1 MSGQPHEA
9 ADPFNPRRNT
19 HLEGHAAAQKMLLD
33 GWNSGRMHHAWL
45 IGGPP
50 GIGKA
55 TLAFRMARFVL
66 TKGVPGEQEMGLF
79 GPPPDPTSLVVDP
92 DSAICHRIAA
102 GGHADLLTVQRTWDE
117 KRKRF
122 KRDLPVDEIRKIA
135 PFLRLTSA
143 EGGWRVV
150 IVDGADQLNTSGQNA
165 ILKILEEPPS
175 KALILVVADN
185 VGALLPTIRSR
196 TRKLALEPLSEAQ
209 VKALLFRYLPDLE
222 EAERTALARLSEGSI
237 GRAMELHA
245 AGGLTLYKAMLGV
258 FDSLPRLDIIEAY
271 AFIDATLRGGNEEAS
286 WVAVTE
292 LIGWWLG
299 RVARA
304 GARGTIPPE
313 VVPGEAALVHRLMQG
328 SQRSGNLDRWVEVW
342 ENTNHMF
349 AKAES
354 ANLDRRQTL
363 MSALSRIEA
372 AAAG

>member
-1 MSGQPHEA
+1 MSGLPHEA
-9 ADPFNPRRNT
+9 DDAFNPRRNT
-19 HLEGHAAAQKMLLD
+19 HLEGHGVAQKLLLD
-33 GWNSGRMHHAWL
+33 SWNSGRMHHAWL

-66 TKGVPGEQEMGLF
+66 TKGLAGEQEMGLF
-79 GPPPDPTSLVVDP
+79 GPPPDPTSLVVDT
-92 DSAICHRIAA
+92 DSAISHRIAS

-175 KALILVVADN
+175 KALILLVADN
-185 VGALLPTIRSR
+185 VGAMLPTIRSR
-196 TRKLALEPLSEAQ
+196 TRKLALEPLTEAQ
-209 VKALLFRYLPDLE
+209 AKALLFRYLPDLE
-222 EAERTALARLSEGSI
+222 DAERAALARLSEGSI

-258 FDSLPRLDIIEAY
+258 FDSLPRLDILDAY
-271 AFIDATLRGGNEEAS
+271 AFIDATLRGGNEEAN

-363 MSALSRIEA
+363 ISALSQIEA

>member
-1 MSGQPHEA
+1 MSGGGF
-9 ADPFNPRRNT
+9 DPEVFNPRRNNF
-19 HLEGHAAAQKMLLD
+19 LEGHATAEKLLLD
-33 GWNSGRMHHAWL
+33 SWNSGRMHHAWL

-66 TKGVPGEQEMGLF
+66 TRGLPGEQEMGLF
-79 GPPPDPTSLVVDP
+79 GPPPDPTSLTVDP
-92 DSAICHRIAA
+92 EGPVSHRVAS
-102 GGHADLLTVQRTWDE
+102 GGHADLLTIQRTWDE
-117 KRKRF
+117 KRRRF
-122 KRDLPVDEIRKIA
+122 KRDLAVEEVRKIA

-150 IVDGADQLNTSGQNA
+150 IVDGADQLNSSGQNA

-175 KALILVVADN
+175 KTLILLVADN

-196 TRKLALEPLSEAQ
+196 TRKLALEPLTEAQ
-209 VKALLFRYLPDLE
+209 VRSLLFRYLPDLDD
-222 EAERTALARLSEGSI
+222 AERTALARLAEGSI
-237 GRAMELHA
+237 GRAIELHT
-245 AGGLTLYKAMLGV
+245 AGGLDLYKAMLGV
-258 FDSLPRLDIIEAY
+258 FDSLPRLDVLGAY
-271 AFIDATLRGGNEEAS
+271 AFADATLRGGNEEAN
-286 WVAVTE
+286 WIAVTE

-299 RVARA
+299 RIARA
-304 GARGTIPPE
+304 AARGTIPAE

-328 SQRSGNLDRWVEVW
+328 SHRAGALDRWVEVW

-363 MSALSRIEA
+363 MSALARIEA
-372 AAAG
+372 AAG

>member
-1 MSGQPHEA
+1 MSAAGLDPAEA
-9 ADPFNPRRNT
+9 FHPRRNI
-19 HLEGHAAAQKMLLD
+19 HFEGHPAAEKLLLD
-33 GWNSGRMHHAWL
+33 SWNSGRMHHAWL

-66 TKGVPGEQEMGLF
+66 TKGLPGEQEMGLF
-79 GPPPDPTSLVVDP
+79 GPPPDPTSLNTDP
-92 DSAICHRIAA
+92 QSAVSHRIAA
-102 GGHADLLTVQRTWDE
+102 GGHADLLTIQRTWDE

-122 KRDLPVDEIRKIA
+122 KRDLPVEEIRRIA

-175 KALILVVADN
+175 KALILLVADN
-185 VGALLPTIRSR
+185 VGAMLPTIRSR

-209 VKALLFRYLPDLE
+209 VRSLLFRYLPDLE
-222 EAERTALARLSEGSI
+222 DAERTALARLSEGSI
-237 GRAMELHA
+237 GRATELHA
-245 AGGLTLYKAMLGV
+245 AGGLDLYKAMLGV
-258 FDSLPRLDIIEAY
+258 FDTLPRMDVVGAY
-271 AFIDATLRGGNEEAS
+271 TFIDAVLRGGNEEAN

-299 RVARA
+299 RIARA
-304 GARGTIPPE
+304 AARGTIPPE

-328 SQRSGNLDRWVEVW
+328 SHRVGGLDRWVEVW

-363 MSALSRIEA
+363 MSVLSAIETA
-372 AAAG
+372 AA

>member
-1 MSGQPHEA
+1 
-9 ADPFNPRRNT
+9 
-19 HLEGHAAAQKMLLD
+19 
-33 GWNSGRMHHAWL
+33 
-45 IGGPP
+45 
-50 GIGKA
+50 
-55 TLAFRMARFVL
+55 
-66 TKGVPGEQEMGLF
+66 
-79 GPPPDPTSLVVDP
+79 
-92 DSAICHRIAA
+92 
-102 GGHADLLTVQRTWDE
+102 
-117 KRKRF
+117 
-122 KRDLPVDEIRKIA
+122 
-135 PFLRLTSA
+135 
-143 EGGWRVV
+143 
-150 IVDGADQLNTSGQNA
+150 
-165 ILKILEEPPS
+165 
-175 KALILVVADN
+175 LILLVADN
-185 VGALLPTIRSR
+185 VGAMLPTIRSR
-196 TRKLALEPLSEAQ
+196 TRKLALEPLTEAQ

-222 EAERTALARLSEGSI
+222 DGERTALARLSEGSI

-258 FDSLPRLDIIEAY
+258 FDSLPRLDILDAY
-271 AFIDATLRGGNEEAS
+271 AFIDATLRGGNEEAN

-354 ANLDRRQTL
+354 ASLDRRQTL
-363 MSALSRIEA
+363 MSALSQIEA

>member
-1 MSGQPHEA
+1 MSGPGLDPAEA
-9 ADPFNPRRNT
+9 FHPRRNT
-19 HLEGHAAAQKMLLD
+19 HFEGHPAAEKLLLD
-33 GWNSGRMHHAWL
+33 SWNSGRMHHAWL

-66 TKGVPGEQEMGLF
+66 TKGLPGEQEMGLF
-79 GPPPDPTSLVVDP
+79 GPPPDPTSLNTDP
-92 DSAICHRIAA
+92 ESAVNHRIAA
-102 GGHADLLTVQRTWDE
+102 GGHADLLTIQRTWDE

-122 KRDLPVDEIRKIA
+122 KRDLPVEEIRRIA

-175 KALILVVADN
+175 KALILLVADN
-185 VGALLPTIRSR
+185 VGAMLPTIRSR
-196 TRKLALEPLSEAQ
+196 TRKLPLEPLSEAQ
-209 VKALLFRYLPDLE
+209 VRSLLFRYLPDLE
-222 EAERTALARLSEGSI
+222 DAERTALARLSEGSI

-245 AGGLTLYKAMLGV
+245 AGGLDLYKAMLGV
-258 FDSLPRLDIIEAY
+258 FDTLPRLDVVGAY
-271 AFIDATLRGGNEEAS
+271 TFIDATLRGGNEEAN

-299 RVARA
+299 RIARA
-304 GARGTIPPE
+304 AARGTIPLE

-328 SQRSGNLDRWVEVW
+328 SHRVGGLDRWVEVW

-363 MSALSRIEA
+363 MSVLSAIEA
-372 AAAG
+372 AAA

>member
-1 MSGQPHEA
+1 MSGQPHESDDA
-9 ADPFNPRRNT
+9 LNPRRNT
-19 HLEGHAAAQKMLLD
+19 HLEGHENAQKLLLD
-33 GWNSGRMHHAWL
+33 SWNSGRMHHAWL
-45 IGGPP
+45 IGGLP

-66 TKGVPGEQEMGLF
+66 TKGLPAEQEMGLF
-79 GPPPDPTSLVVDP
+79 GPPPDPTSLLVDTG
-92 DSAICHRIAA
+92 SSICHRIAA

-122 KRDLPVDEIRKIA
+122 KRDLPVEEIRRIA

-150 IVDGADQLNTSGQNA
+150 IVDGADQLNPSGQNA

-175 KALILVVADN
+175 KALILLIADN
-185 VGALLPTIRSR
+185 VGAMLPTIRSR
-196 TRKLALEPLSEAQ
+196 TRKLALEPLSEVQ
-209 VKALLFRYLPDLE
+209 VKSLLFRYLPDLE
-222 EAERTALARLSEGSI
+222 EVERTALARLAEGSI
-237 GRAMELHA
+237 GRAMELHT
-245 AGGLTLYKAMLGV
+245 AGGLTLYKAMLGL
-258 FDSLPRLDIIEAY
+258 FDSLPRLDIAQAY
-271 AFIDATLRGGNEEAS
+271 AFVDATLRGGNEEAN

-299 RVARA
+299 RIARA
-304 GARGTIPPE
+304 SARGSVPAE

-328 SQRSGNLDRWVEVW
+328 SQRAGNLDRWVEVW
-342 ENTNHMF
+342 ENSNHMF

-363 MSALSRIEA
+363 MSVLSRIEA
-372 AAAG
+372 AVG